1 MLFHDLTAVSIL
13 AIDPKN
19 HVIYYKRSWTTD
31 LTPNKFSALASLR
44 IRTQPVGRET
54 SLQMAASAWATR
66 RPLCDAI
73 ANGVLQVSDV
83 REAGK
88 VVIYKLRSG
97 TLYCAKEYSGWNS
110 A

>member
-19 HVIYYKRSWTTD
+19 YVIYYKRMWTTD

-66 RPLCDAI
+66 RPLCDGI
-73 ANGVLQVSDV
+73 ANGVLQVSNV

-88 VVIYKLRSG
+88 VVIYKLHSG
-97 TLYCAKEYSGWNS
+97 TLYCAKEYNGWNS